1 MKSGIISFFNID
13 EGRFSQVDEFQCM
26 PHLSRYSWGL
36 FRRRIKL
43 LCRKCSNYIG
53 DATQEKTP
61 EYALVTQNS
70 VPLSPRN
77 GGVAGT
83 VMKYDIRIRS
93 LQPSSAVASLWVLYS
108 TAVYTRRDIL
118 QQSSVFH
125 NWDPLPSVSCISL
138 ATVLLKRWVWLFD
151 LYIVVTICI
160 LFLQKTFKLKLL
172 VSRVKKKKRLFV
184 W

>member
-1 MKSGIISFFNID
+1 MERSASVGINDGRFGGSHFYSPSFSSSSSMRHVNYSCGSCGYELNLSSTNRITSSIGSKYGKSMKSGIISFFNID

-26 PHLSRYSWGL
+26 PHFSRYSWGL

-70 VPLSPRN
+70 VPSSPRN
-77 GGVAGT
+77 GVTGT

-93 LQPSSAVASLWVLYS
+93 LQPSSAVASL
-108 TAVYTRRDIL
+108 
-118 QQSSVFH
+118 
-125 NWDPLPSVSCISL
+125 
-138 ATVLLKRWVWLFD
+138 
-151 LYIVVTICI
+151 
-160 LFLQKTFKLKLL
+160 
-172 VSRVKKKKRLFV
+172 
-184 W
+184 